1 MMMLETLGTQAKTA
15 SRVLMTA
22 STAAKNSALL
32 KIADALLQNTDY
44 ILAENEKDL
53 AAGRANGMAESLLD
67 RLALSADRIRGM
79 AQGVR
84 EVADLPDPFFLTV
97 SRIKQFF
104 SLLLLMPDV
113 PLITIHKRTGSK
125 Q

>member
-1 MMMLETLGTQAKTA
+1 MMLETLGAQAKTA

-32 KIADALLQNTDY
+32 KIADALLQNTDF

-84 EVADLPDPFFLTV
+84 EVADLPDPDRKSV
-97 SRIKQFF
+97 
-104 SLLLLMPDV
+104 V
-113 PLITIHKRTGSK
+113 
-125 Q
+125 